1 MAIQNI
7 FLGTTTGDKTGDGA
21 KLAGDKINKN
31 FAYLEGKIDSVD
43 QLVAE
48 TGFVLVNQNLT
59 MTTGWKWLINGIEY
73 TNPQDVIINIPFAS
87 SGNQRID
94 LIVMNSSNTFARVP
108 GIESASNPVAPLVP
122 NDTVQATIILVTD
135 AAINE
140 PAAPITGDSFIA
152 KRELSSKKLYGAGNK
167 TEFSINDDVATFR
180 IMEAASIASVAVAA
194 NNKKYLYSGKDHFV
208 RNETGG
214 DLIIKHNSGTG
225 NFKYFFASATDLTIK
240 NNEIVHFK
248 FRFTNGNNGFLDY
261 VGAVASAAA
270 VANFSDYYNKAE
282 IDSKISSVY
291 RFMGNVAN
299 FGSLP
304 GVALVVGD
312 TYNLLDTG
320 ANYAWTGSVWDKL
333 SETIDLTGKEDT
345 TNKSQTIETDKA
357 SATKYGSIAAWIT
370 WLKNSFV
377 SNLPA
382 KITVLIDDDLLIIG
396 DSEDTTKTK
405 TRTFA
410 QLKATLKVY
419 FDTLYFIDPA
429 QITITTAVNITTDTL
444 GNSGKAQKEKNVIID
459 NGVNAIN
466 LLVNGAEDFMASYV
480 KNGTGTINFSQKMG
494 RTLVLVDGTQ
504 VLDGA
509 VGSTATISSI
519 GTVDYLRI
527 SNA

>member
-1 MAIQNI
+1 MAIQKI

-31 FAYLEGKIDSVD
+31 FEYLEGKIDSVD

-73 TNPQDVIINIPFAS
+73 TNPQDVIINIPFAT

-140 PAAPITGDSFIA
+140 PAAPITGDSYIA
-152 KRELSSKKLYGAGNK
+152 KRELSSKKLYGTGNK

-208 RNETGG
+208 RNETGA

-248 FRFTNGNNGFLDY
+248 FRFTTGNNGFLDY
-261 VGAVASAAA
+261 VGVSGGAT
-270 VANFSDYYNKAE
+270 D
-282 IDSKISSVY
+282 IS
-291 RFMGNVAN
+291 
-299 FGSLP
+299 
-304 GVALVVGD
+304 
-312 TYNLLDTG
+312 
-320 ANYAWTGSVWDKL
+320 
-333 SETIDLTGKEDT
+333 GKEDT
-345 TNKSQTIETDKA
+345 TNKSQTIEVDKL
-357 SATKYGSIAAWIT
+357 STGKYGSVKAFYDWCVGRFQPKLTAGT
-370 WLKNSFV
+370 NV
-377 SNLPA
+377 
-382 KITVLIDDDLLIIG
+382 TIDNTNPLAPVIN
-396 DSEDTTKTK
+396 
-405 TRTFA
+405 
-410 QLKATLKVY
+410 ATGGGLV
-419 FDTLYFIDPA
+419 DPS
-429 QITITTAVNITTDTL
+429 QITITTAVSITTDTVGNL
-444 GNSGKAQKEKNVIID
+444 GKTQKGKNVVVD

-466 LLVNGAEDFMASYV
+466 ITVNGGSDFLASYL
-480 KNGTGTINFSQKMG
+480 KHGTGAITFVQGTG
-494 RTLVLVDGTQ
+494 RTLALVDATAVFNG
-504 VLDGA
+504 V

-519 GTVDYLRI
+519 GTKDYLRI
-527 SNA
+527 SNAL